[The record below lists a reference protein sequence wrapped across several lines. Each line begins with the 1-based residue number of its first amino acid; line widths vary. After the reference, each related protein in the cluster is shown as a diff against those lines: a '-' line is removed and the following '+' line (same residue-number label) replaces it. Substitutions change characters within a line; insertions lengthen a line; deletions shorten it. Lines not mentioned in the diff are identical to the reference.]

1 MTADSINPMLSMRT
15 TVGGHFP
22 RFTRVSSRRQFR
34 SVWGGTLLFALLLGG
49 CASYQPRP
57 LIPSR
62 EAAALQARDVNA
74 AGLRAF
80 LAAHGQTV
88 TPWPLPTWDLSS
100 LTLLALYDNPQFKV
114 ARAQWQRAR
123 AGTETA
129 AQLPNPSLHL
139 FQQHHSLAPAGLS
152 PWSYGLAL
160 GIPLQSTGLRQARVA
175 QAHALADAADLE
187 LAAAAWQIRSTVR
200 VRFVGLDAARRNV
213 DLLKSEVALRKT
225 ALRLLQRQYALGAI
239 TASTLTMAHIQEER
253 AQSAV
258 LSAQGQVA
266 DQRAA
271 LAGILG
277 LPLDALAHLRLD
289 FSGIQNPPTGKHLPS
304 PAVQRAALLDR
315 LDIRTALDQYSA
327 AEAGL
332 RLEIAKQYPQ
342 FQLGPGYEWDQG
354 DQRWTLG
361 LSLSLPVFNQNQG
374 QIAEAEARR
383 VEVAARFEVLQLH
396 VLTQVERGMAA
407 YQNSVQTW
415 NATNHIVAVQQQEA
429 QQISAQF
436 AAGEI
441 DRLAVIRAQLQTVV
455 AKRDRLTAQV
465 ESEHALGR
473 LEDAVQQ
480 PLEGGT
486 PLPPVATLGPRQAPH
501 DKQGS

>member
-1 MTADSINPMLSMRT
+1 MRATAGDQLRRT
-15 TVGGHFP
+15 KA
-22 RFTRVSSRRQFR
+22 SSCAQFR
-34 SVWGGTLLFALLLGG
+34 RGWGGALLVALLLGG
-49 CASYQPRP
+49 CASYQPQP
-57 LIPSR
+57 LIP
-62 EAAALQARDVNA
+62 AQNAVALQARDVNA

-88 TPWPLPTWDLSS
+88 TPWPLSSWDLSR

-139 FQQHHSLAPAGLS
+139 FEQHHSLAPAGLS

-160 GIPLQSTGLRQARVA
+160 GIPWQSTELRQARVA

-187 LAAAAWQIRSTVR
+187 LAAAAWQIRSAVR

-213 DLLKSEVALRKT
+213 DLLKSEVALRKR

-239 TASTLTMAHIQEER
+239 TASTLTMARIQEER
-253 AQSAV
+253 AQAAV

-271 LAGILG
+271 LAGTLG

-289 FSGIQNPPTGKHLPS
+289 FSGIQDPPTRKRLPS

-315 LDIRTALDQYSA
+315 LDIRAALDQYSA

-383 VEVAARFEVLQLH
+383 AEVAARFEVLQLH
-396 VLTQVERGMAA
+396 VLTQVERGLAA
-407 YQNSVQTW
+407 YQGTVQTW
-415 NATNHIVAVQQQEA
+415 NVANRIVAVQQQEA

-436 AAGEI
+436 AAGEV
-441 DRLAVIRAQLQTVV
+441 DRLAAVRAQLQTVV
-455 AKRDRLTAQV
+455 AKLDRLTAQV
-465 ESEHALGR
+465 ESERALGS
-473 LEDAVQQ
+473 LENAVQQ
-480 PLEGGT
+480 PLDGGT

-501 DKQGS
+501 DKQGSR

>member
-1 MTADSINPMLSMRT
+1 MRATAGD
-15 TVGGHFP
+15 
-22 RFTRVSSRRQFR
+22 QFR
-34 SVWGGTLLFALLLGG
+34 RGWGGVLLFALLLGG
-49 CASYQPRP
+49 CASYKPQPLVPARA
-57 LIPSR
+57 
-62 EAAALQARDVNA
+62 AAALQARDVNA

-80 LAAHGQTV
+80 LAAHGQAV
-88 TPWPLPTWDLSS
+88 TPWPLPSWDLSS

-139 FQQHHSLAPAGLS
+139 FEQHHSLAPAGLS

-160 GIPLQSTGLRQARVA
+160 GIPWQSTELRQARVA
-175 QAHALADAADLE
+175 QAHAFADAANLE
-187 LAAAAWQIRSTVR
+187 LAAAAWQIRSAVR
-200 VRFVGLDAARRNV
+200 VRFVGLDAALQRV
-213 DLLKSEVALRKT
+213 DLLKLERALRKR
-225 ALRLLQRQYALGAI
+225 ALELLKQQDALGAI
-239 TASTLTMAHIQEER
+239 TASTLSMARIQEQQ
-253 AQSAV
+253 AQAGV

-271 LAGILG
+271 LAGALG
-277 LPLDALAHLRLD
+277 LPLDALVHLRID
-289 FSGIQNPPTGKHLPS
+289 FSGIQDPPARKRLPS

-315 LDIRTALDQYSA
+315 LDIRAALDQYSA

-332 RLEIAKQYPQ
+332 RREMAGQYPQ

-374 QIAEAEARR
+374 QIAEANARR
-383 VEVAARFEVLQLH
+383 AEVAARFQVLQLH
-396 VLTQVERGMAA
+396 VLTQVERGVAA
-407 YQNSVQTW
+407 YQSSVQIW
-415 NATNHIVAVQQQEA
+415 NATNNIVAEQQQDA

-436 AAGEI
+436 AAGEV
-441 DRLAVIRAQLQTVV
+441 DRLATVRAQLQTV
-455 AKRDRLTAQV
+455 AARLHRLTAQV
-465 ESEHALGR
+465 ESERALGR

-480 PLEGGT
+480 PLDGGA
-486 PLPPVATLGPRQAPH
+486 PLPPVATLGLRQAPH
-501 DKQGS
+501 DKQGSR